1 MRRFLIA
8 LSGARPDVLARLKG
22 ESAKFEGVGG
32 AVLTTAVIAVISMC
46 FALVSALGLSP
57 WLAVPAALI
66 WGLMILSLDR
76 WLVTTMRSDSPRRFA
91 LAVPRLLMA
100 ILLGAV
106 VSTPLVLQIFKSE
119 IDAQIV
125 EIKQERAEA
134 FAREQEQGTMG
145 KSVEELRADVTRLQQ
160 VISSG
165 GDVPV
170 DPTQDAK
177 IKGLQTDRANEEKRA
192 EKQYKEWQCQLYGGA
207 GCTKKGDG
215 PLAQS
220 SKRAY
225 DRSQARIA
233 SLTRQIESRKKE
245 LTDAGAD
252 AKKSRLDSAKAELPK
267 AQRQLDLAVDRQSS
281 LQSAFDD
288 ENLVTDGLLIRLE
301 ALDDVT
307 GEDATLSTARIV
319 LFLLFLLIECLPVT
333 IKLMMRPG
341 NYEKVLALAEKDE
354 LRSARGS
361 FTHGPGPGP
370 RTDGGDSDP
379 GGSGSIWRV
388 WSRSGDT
395 GDSWRSQATSGER
408 GPTGTSVEERPNHTD
423 RTGGVRGDDDALRRM
438 NDTRAARLSSMDRPG
453 GVELLPDDDH

>member
-8 LSGARPDVLARLKG
+8 LSGARPDVLARVKG

-46 FALVSALGLSP
+46 FALVSALGVNVF
-57 WLAVPAALI
+57 LAVPAALI

-100 ILLGAV
+100 VLLGAV

-134 FAREQEQGTMG
+134 FLRDQSAGEVG
-145 KSVEELRADVTRLQQ
+145 KSVDELRADVTRLQQ

-170 DPTQDAK
+170 DLTQDAK
-177 IKGLQTDRANEEKRA
+177 IKALQVDRTNEEKQA

-220 SKRAY
+220 SKKAY
-225 DRSQARIA
+225 DRSQTRIA
-233 SLTRQIESRKKE
+233 TLTRQIENRKKE
-245 LTDAGAD
+245 LTAAGAD
-252 AKKSRLDSAKAELPK
+252 AKENRLASAREALPK
-267 AQRQLDLAVDRQSS
+267 AQKQLDLAVQRQSN
-281 LQSAFDD
+281 LQNAFDD
-288 ENLVTDGLLIRLE
+288 ENLVTDGLLIRLQ
-301 ALDDVT
+301 ALDEVT

-354 LRSARGS
+354 YRSARGAFS
-361 FTHGPGPGP
+361 GGGPAPGP
-370 RTDGGDSDP
+370 RGDTDP
-379 GGSGSIWRV
+379 GGSWNV
-388 WSRSGDT
+388 WGVWNRSADT
-395 GDSWRSQATSGER
+395 GDGWKSPGTSTER
-408 GPTGTSVEERPNHTD
+408 GPTGTSVEDRPD
-423 RTGGVRGDDDALRRM
+423 PTGAHRGDDDALRRM

>member
-8 LSGARPDVLARLKG
+8 LSGARPDVLARCKG
-22 ESAKFEGVGG
+22 ETAKFEGVGG

-46 FALVSALGLSP
+46 FALVSALDVSV
-57 WLAVPAALI
+57 WLAVPTALV

-100 ILLGAV
+100 VLLGAV

-125 EIKQERAEA
+125 EIKQQRAEE
-134 FAREQEQGTMG
+134 FAREQNQGTMG
-145 KSVEELRADVTRLQQ
+145 KSVDELRADVARLQQ

-170 DPTQDAK
+170 DLSQDAK
-177 IKGLQTDRANEEKRA
+177 IKSLQADRATA
-192 EKQYKEWQCQLYGGA
+192 EKQADKHYKEWQCQLYGGA

-220 SKRAY
+220 SKKAY

-233 SLTRQIESRKKE
+233 DLNRQIETRKEE
-245 LTDAGAD
+245 LTAAGAD
-252 AKKSRLDSAKAELPK
+252 AKESRLASAREALPK
-267 AQRQLDLAVDRQSS
+267 AQEQLDLAVQRQSD
-281 LQSAFDD
+281 LQAVFDE
-288 ENLVTDGLLIRLE
+288 ENLVTDGLLIRLQ
-301 ALDDVT
+301 ALNEVT
-307 GEDATLSTARIV
+307 GKDTTLSTARIV

-341 NYEKVLALAEKDE
+341 NYERVLALAEKDE
-354 LRSARGS
+354 YRKARSAFNEG
-361 FTHGPGPGP
+361 GPQGE
-370 RTDGGDSDP
+370 GGEPDP
-379 GGSGSIWRV
+379 GGSWNVWGV
-388 WSRSGDT
+388 WSRPSDT
-395 GDSWRSQATSGER
+395 GDNWRSPGPR
-408 GPTGTSVEERPNHTD
+408 GPNGTTVEDRPEPVAGM
-423 RTGGVRGDDDALRRM
+423 RDDDALRRM
-438 NDTRAARLSSMDRPG
+438 NDTRAARLSSIDRPG